1 MTKVI
6 ASYWAEWF
14 PMSKEATDTISRG
27 GYYTAEVCDGLRIVA
42 INSDYG

>member
-1 MTKVI
+1 MTETI

-14 PMSKEATDTISRG
+14 PMSEEAADTISRG
-27 GYYTAEVCDGLRIVA
+27 GYYTTEVCDGLRIVA